1 MMMQIEFKKK
11 YNAVSFWEEE
21 KKEIE
26 TEFRE
31 RLFMNEEN
39 LIFIFCCCCIVLFDC
54 FCVFSFYI

>member
-1 MMMQIEFKKK
+1 MMMQIELKRK

-39 LIFIFCCCCIVLFDC
+39 LIFIFCCCIVLSDC